1 MGYDQDI
8 YNKVGTL
15 SSDAFAATSAYA
27 LSSANK
33 QALDKRAAAFNVDL
47 AVAQSALATAQSNA
61 SAAANAQKTVLGTMI
76 VAVQS
81 TRQAMVIYIK
91 IRDVLERAWI
101 AAQEA
106 AMTGYVVS
114 DMLARIT
121 AAEGKNSYMTPQLL
135 AGAQRADE
143 SAATAA
149 TAATTALQDA
159 ITAFVDSE
167 RSLWSS
173 ALIMAAIVDLQR
185 LSGGY
190 LKPEDSDELE
200 IPDALVSMPSVVDLR
215 LLSLGEVDDALKKW
229 LYALI
234 VGNTPPYPEDQYKN
248 MPLDEVV
255 KVLMP
260 AASGEKPDHT
270 YPDNYVPGLLP
281 LMTGVNTTAAQRA
294 QLLQKATT
302 EATIDQSLANQ
313 DLAQK
318 KATLDA
324 IQSAL
329 AAANQ
334 AVGG

>member
-8 YNKVGTL
+8 YNRIGAL

-27 LSSANK
+27 LSNANK
-33 QALDKRAAAFNVDL
+33 QALDKRVAAFNVDL
-47 AVAQSALATAQSNA
+47 AAAQSALATAQSNA
-61 SAAANAQKTVLGTMI
+61 SAAANAQKTVLGAMI

-81 TRQAMVIYIK
+81 TRQAMIIYIK
-91 IRDVLERAWI
+91 IRDVFERAWI

-114 DMLARIT
+114 DMLARVT

-143 SAATAA
+143 TAATAA
-149 TAATTALQDA
+149 TAATTALQDTM
-159 ITAFVDSE
+159 TAFVDSE

-190 LKPEDSDELE
+190 LKPENSDELE
-200 IPDALVSMPSVVDLR
+200 IPDALVSMPPVVDLR
-215 LLSLGEVDDALKKW
+215 RLSLGEVDDELKRW
-229 LYALI
+229 LSVLI
-234 VGNTPPYPEDQYKN
+234 TGKTPTPETEAEYKDKS
-248 MPLDEVV
+248 LDEVV
-255 KVLMP
+255 KALMP
-260 AASGEKPDHT
+260 AASGDDTNP
-270 YPDNYVPGLLP
+270 NYIPGLLP
-281 LMTGVNTTAAQRA
+281 LMNGVNTTAAQRA
-294 QLLQKATT
+294 ELLQKATT

-329 AAANQ
+329 AAAKQ